1 MYVTTDVLLAVVIRE
16 EVSNHFPTVTV
27 TLRLHRKPL
36 YYTVNLIVPCCFF
49 SFIALSTFLLQPNSQ
64 DRLQIGTY
72 AFLTSII
79 RPHFMLGVWTAA
91 RCYRSS
97 VVCVRVCLL
106 DTAMTCAK
114 TTELISMPFA
124 MCTHWTMYYVG
135 ARFLRENG
143 QFLEG
148 DPLRCGLCQNLW
160 PSVDKKITW

>member
-1 MYVTTDVLLAVVIRE
+1 MYVMTDVLIAVVIRE

-79 RPHFMLGVWTAA
+79 RPHFMLGV
-91 RCYRSS
+91 
-97 VVCVRVCLL
+97 
-106 DTAMTCAK
+106 
-114 TTELISMPFA
+114 
-124 MCTHWTMYYVG
+124 
-135 ARFLRENG
+135 
-143 QFLEG
+143 
-148 DPLRCGLCQNLW
+148 
-160 PSVDKKITW
+160 